1 MKRFIVT
8 GLLLIVMLSLYSLKI
23 GGIQLPDETD
33 KYGAN
38 LQLNGAGLR
47 KKVVIKVYAGGLY
60 LPQKNSNAHEVILL
74 NDPMFMRMHFIYK
87 KVDNQKLID
96 AWLEGFSPVLDNFSK
111 EITQFNAMFSTPA
124 LKGDVYDILYIPGK
138 GTAVVINGVNQGFVP
153 GYEFKKAVFSIWL
166 GENSALPKL
175 KEKLL
180 GL

>member
-1 MKRFIVT
+1 MKRLIVT

-23 GGIQLPDETD
+23 GGIQLPDETE
-33 KYGAN
+33 KYGSK

-60 LPQKNSNAHEVILL
+60 LPAKNSNANEVILL

-87 KVDNQKLID
+87 KVDNQKLIN
-96 AWLEGFSPVLDNFSK
+96 AWIEGFAPVSDKFPE
-111 EITQFNAMFSTPA
+111 EIKQFNAMFSTPA

-166 GENSALPKL
+166 GKESALPKL